1 MRKLIKRLDNL
12 LQLTEMSMAWVDT
25 NAARCVWVENPNTHV
40 NDYFKYFNSFSYHK
54 ADGVAR
60 ISLVK
65 PEYIH
70 HRNADGK
77 KVWKLT
83 SSDKKQLVKLMNS
96 PSEVHK
102 GYTRWQATLIQYNFD
117 NFYISPIDT
126 MEGTFDK
133 NKFPDAFDI
142 NYPMPDYT
150 KLP

>member
-1 MRKLIKRLDNL
+1 MKKLIKRLNNL
-12 LQLTEMSMAWVDT
+12 LQLNEMSMAWVDT
-25 NAARCVWVENPNTHV
+25 EAARCVWVENPNTHV

-70 HRNADGK
+70 HRNTDGK

-83 SSDKKQLVKLMNS
+83 SSDKKQLVKLMNE
-96 PSEVHK
+96 PSK
-102 GYTRWQATLIQYNFD
+102 SRPGYTNWQATLIQYNFD
-117 NFYISPIDT
+117 NYYIQPEET
-126 MEGTFDK
+126 TNGTFDK